1 MAEAGLCRKPVV
13 LDETPWHEWP
23 AGNFNS
29 PETLPL
35 VAQLGQGLFAVR
47 LTLNHGTRRPP
58 AQP

>member
-13 LDETPWHEWP
+13 LDETPWHKWP

-35 VAQLGQGLFAVR
+35 VAQLGQVR